1 MRRIPSRIG
10 NVPFALIAL
19 SIAQILRMN
28 YTHKSEMTAMADS
41 QKALTRAIVGYVL
54 SHVRKWTY
62 LPLIASG

>member
-1 MRRIPSRIG
+1 
-10 NVPFALIAL
+10 
-19 SIAQILRMN
+19 MN

-41 QKALTRAIVGYVL
+41 QKAATRAIVGYVL